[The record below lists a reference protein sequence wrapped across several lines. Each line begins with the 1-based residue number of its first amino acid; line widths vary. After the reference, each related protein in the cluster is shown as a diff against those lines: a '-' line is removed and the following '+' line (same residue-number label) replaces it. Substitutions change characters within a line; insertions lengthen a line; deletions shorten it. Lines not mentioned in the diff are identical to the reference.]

1 MNRDLVGILESQ
13 TSDFIEV
20 KLVGG
25 VKKRIPHE
33 DIEEMVENA
42 LSLMP
47 NLSTVMTE
55 EQLVDLVEYL
65 SHFVPDQK
73 SNS

>member
-1 MNRDLVGILESQ
+1 MGILESQ

-20 KLVGG
+20 KLAGG

-33 DIEEMVENA
+33 DIEDMEENA

-65 SHFVPDQK
+65 SHLEPDQN